1 MSRKDCKTIRINNDD
16 ICILH
21 NENGTRIFNN
31 SNHVQLNKDLI
42 WNTGNS
48 LDNHQEWKLTKID
61 GTNEDLTEIS
71 QIAEIIDIYN
81 RLIKNSEIMK
91 IVQHILS
98 SSVLTHN
105 ILNLPEIVLNNQI
118 VERLKRFKSLVEFIS
133 KYHKHKNDFSDKWK
147 NILDTITILTNFK
160 ENIDGTSKRQLCV
173 DLYPR
178 REERDFEIQ
187 ENQYFGSIV
196 FIDSNSRFS
205 FRKQESF
212 IGIGITNKKRSSF
225 SESHSSIPIHVFG
238 NCLVRVVYPRH
249 DCVDER
255 GMFVILN
262 KNQEENTGIGEII
275 SFGDLIHREANS
287 YHLVGICSLDKT
299 EQPNTSLFLFSTSLH
314 TSRITHPSNDF
325 DICFVLMISLPLSY
339 SLAQVVLQNTLLDV
353 YKKFL

>member
-1 MSRKDCKTIRINNDD
+1 MSSRKECKIRINNDD

-31 SNHVQLNKDLI
+31 ANHAQLENDLI
-42 WNTGNS
+42 YNVGKC
-48 LDNHQEWKLTKID
+48 LDYCSHYCPQERKLLFI
-61 GTNEDLTEIS
+61 EESIS
-71 QIAEIIDIYN
+71 IYN
-81 RLIKNSEIMK
+81 RLIESSEIIQM
-91 IVQHILS
+91 IQYILP
-98 SSVLTHN
+98 SSVLTLN
-105 ILNLPEIVLNNQI
+105 ILNHPKEEIELNNQI

-133 KYHKHKNDFSDKWK
+133 EYHKHKNDFSGQWK
-147 NILDTITILTNFK
+147 NILDIITILTNFK
-160 ENIDGTSKRQLCV
+160 ENIDHTSTTHLCV

-178 REERDFEIQ
+178 TEERDFEIQ

-205 FRKQESF
+205 FRKKESF
-212 IGIGITNKKRSSF
+212 IGIGITNKNSSSF

-275 SFGDLIHREANS
+275 SFEDLIHREANS

-299 EQPNTSLFLFSTSLH
+299 EQPNSSLYLFSPFSH
-314 TSRITHPSNDF
+314 TSRITHPSNDYGT
-325 DICFVLMISLPLSY
+325 CFVLMISLPMSY
-339 SLAQVVLQNTLLDV
+339 SLVQMLLQNTPLV
-353 YKKFL
+353 GNKKFL